1 MKERE
6 ADGHIGYARAPSVTV
21 RRATI
26 ADLERIMEIEVT
38 AYSAPWHTQ
47 TMRSELEA
55 DPDRK
60 VYLVAEVDGWMAG
73 YIGSHVFAG
82 EVHIATVAV
91 APRYQRMGLGE
102 LLVLTMLAYAVEHG
116 CDYVTLEYRISNRAA
131 EQLYQKVGF
140 IPVRVRTSYYIDN
153 GEDAIVAEITNIRG
167 SRYRKK
173 LERLI
178 ERWGLRHEYDVHV
191 II

>member
-6 ADGHIGYARAPSVTV
+6 ADGQIGYAKAPFVTV

-55 DPDRK
+55 DPERK
-60 VYLVAEVDGWMAG
+60 VYLVVEVDGWMAG

-91 APRYQRMGLGE
+91 SPRYQRMGLGE

-173 LERLI
+173 LERLL

-191 II
+191 TI

>member
-26 ADLERIMEIEVT
+26 ADLERIMEIEVM
-38 AYSAPWHTQ
+38 AYPAPWHTQ

-55 DPDRK
+55 DPERK

-91 APRYQRMGLGE
+91 SPRYQRMGLGE
-102 LLVLTMLAYAVEHG
+102 LLVLTMLAYAVERG

-178 ERWGLRHEYDVHV
+178 ERWGLRHEYDVDV

>member
-6 ADGHIGYARAPSVTV
+6 ADGQIGYARAPCVTV

-38 AYSAPWHTQ
+38 AYLAPWHTQ

-55 DPDRK
+55 DPERK
-60 VYLVAEVDGWMAG
+60 VYLVVEVDGWMAG

-91 APRYQRMGLGE
+91 SPRYQRMGLGE